1 MFRLA
6 GDGRKSKGIFKYSQ
20 VELANRLGI
29 SNASVSNMI
38 AGKWTSISEAM
49 WRKVENTLRI
59 DIEWNTAETANFVAL
74 TELLETAQQIS

>member
-6 GDGRKSKGIFKYSQ
+6 GDGRKSKGSLNIP

-38 AGKWTSISEAM
+38 AGKWASISEAM

-74 TELLETAQQIS
+74 TELLKPPS